1 MVLLALFVVF
11 VVLPTTLWMAI
22 ALSCRFYDQR
32 ARRLA
37 ALVPFAVVVVGFWL
51 LPPTGAL
58 TCWLVLFAMTI
69 FWWLSLRPQAQRDW
83 IAGLEVLPRAEIV
96 GDTLT
101 IREFRTFR
109 YTASGET
116 VPRYE
121 VRTFD
126 LARLTSL
133 DYCLSHWAG
142 PLMAHTLV
150 SFGFDD
156 GRFLT
161 VSVEARRSR
170 RQSYSPLWGMFRS
183 YELIFVL
190 GDENDIVRLRTNVR
204 RERVYLYRV
213 RMPLERVR
221 QLLVDF
227 LDRVESLAD
236 RPEWYNSVT
245 SNCTTNLFYHRHN
258 RVPLWVRPAVFLN
271 GFSAYAMYR
280 YGLLD
285 DALPFKE
292 LQGRS
297 EIRERALA
305 AGDAEDFSRRI
316 RDEASCG
323 ATRQAS

>member
-1 MVLLALFVVF
+1 MVLLALFVAF

-22 ALSCRFYDQR
+22 ALSFRFYHGR
-32 ARRLA
+32 TRLVA
-37 ALVPFAVVVVGFWL
+37 ALLPFVLVAAGFLL

-69 FWWLSLRPQAQRDW
+69 IWWLTLRPQAHRDW

-285 DALPFKE
+285 DGLPFKQ
-292 LQGRS
+292 LQARS
-297 EIRERALA
+297 EIREKALA
-305 AGDAEDFSRRI
+305 ADDAENFSQCI
-316 RDEASCG
+316 RAEVPVGAS
-323 ATRQAS
+323 R